1 MGAVCNVVH
10 HNSIRAKDI
19 SNYIQ
24 CMCKIMCTCILLR
37 SLHVYQYTF
46 IVSKLITFALSLYT
60 LSYPLVVL
68 VAGEARV

>member
-24 CMCKIMCTCILLR
+24 CMCKIMCTHILLR
-37 SLHVYQYTF
+37 LLT
-46 IVSKLITFALSLYT
+46 IASKLITFALSLYT